1 MKTKKVKFCKNDIL
15 SHFDLRLL
23 FDVRNEEL
31 NNSDNKNVEKLLK
44 HQNEIDERR
53 NLTNQFVSLV
63 CKANGINDL
72 IVNGADCILDA
83 QPIGDSLYFV
93 TSKGYV
99 LKDGIKFNSNNEFD
113 KDSLF
118 AKFSTVEAD
127 VVFTIT
133 GLYDTDFQPVNPDNE
148 ANREAIFDKFKHY
161 CLKEYNGAE
170 FTHYEDCY
178 NNRGRYCIIQ
188 YFKNRLS

>member
-1 MKTKKVKFCKNDIL
+1 MKLRKRQFCKNCIL

-23 FDVRNEEL
+23 FDIKNEEL
-31 NNSDNKNVEKLLK
+31 YSSNYENDEKLFK

-53 NLTNQFVSLV
+53 NRTNQFVSLV
-63 CKANGINDL
+63 RKANDINEL

-99 LKDGIKFNSNNEFD
+99 LKDGIKLNSDKEFD
-113 KDSLF
+113 EDSLF
-118 AKFSTVEAD
+118 AKFLTVEAD
-127 VVFTIT
+127 AVFTIT
-133 GLYDTDFQPVNPDNE
+133 GLYDKDFQPVNPDDDE
-148 ANREAIFDKFKHY
+148 TRQAVFDKFKHY

-170 FTHYEDCY
+170 FTHYEDCL
-178 NNRGRYCIIQ
+178 NHRNRYCIIQ